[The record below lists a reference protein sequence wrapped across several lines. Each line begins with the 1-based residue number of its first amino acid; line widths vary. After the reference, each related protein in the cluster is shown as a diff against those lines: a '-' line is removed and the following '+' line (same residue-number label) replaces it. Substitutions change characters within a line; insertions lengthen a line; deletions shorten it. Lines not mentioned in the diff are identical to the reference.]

1 MSTLQLPSVRHGSQ
15 WRKKP
20 RALAWTCCLLWT
32 VESPRLRHAGRGG
45 LFTLPSIPGRPSYAT
60 PMAPM
65 RTRTRRP
72 ASKKALRRF
81 PTHESPDP
89 WPAAAKGRN
98 RIKAPRHAGDLPQV
112 LARFDPLSCRGCTH
126 GPGRNPDR
134 DGKGRLQAVNGK
146 KSQGATTKKAVSW
159 TGPSQSIHVWTA
171 KEVKPIHSLGRW
183 PGAQGG
189 NLIAF
194 LLAGM
199 RAQGARGK
207 GLPAGQD
214 TIRQCACATVPSM
227 APRPA
232 MRKRPHGPPAKG
244 ESEAS
249 PSHGRQLSQRCRWT
263 HTRARKRDRDP
274 PKTHDTR
281 EKHPN
286 RPVQAFDAKR

>member
-1 MSTLQLPSVRHGSQ
+1 MPRMHTWARAEPRQGRQ
-15 WRKKP
+15 RKATGRQRQK
-20 RALAWTCCLLWT
+20 
-32 VESPRLRHAGRGG
+32 VAG
-45 LFTLPSIPGRPSYAT
+45 
-60 PMAPM
+60 
-65 RTRTRRP
+65 
-72 ASKKALRRF
+72 
-81 PTHESPDP
+81 
-89 WPAAAKGRN
+89 
-98 RIKAPRHAGDLPQV
+98 
-112 LARFDPLSCRGCTH
+112 
-126 GPGRNPDR
+126 
-134 DGKGRLQAVNGK
+134 

-232 MRKRPHGPPAKG
+232 IRKRPHGPPAKG

-263 HTRARKRDRDP
+263 HTRARKRDREP
-274 PKTHDTR
+274 
-281 EKHPN
+281 
-286 RPVQAFDAKR
+286 